1 MKIVLVFFGLL
12 VLACVIFLT
21 LLGYM
26 SRRGEALGMVQGRLH
41 KCPAKPNCVCSE
53 YPDDTAHYIEPLL
66 YSEMSNADTLKILK
80 ETIQELGGVVQKETD
95 TYLAAAFSST
105 LFGFVDDLEGRIDS
119 RHNVLHI
126 RSASRVGYSDLG
138 LNTRRTERIRDLFYK
153 KTR

>member
-1 MKIVLVFFGLL
+1 
-12 VLACVIFLT
+12 
-21 LLGYM
+21 
-26 SRRGEALGMVQGRLH
+26 
-41 KCPAKPNCVCSE
+41 
-53 YPDDTAHYIEPLL
+53 
-66 YSEMSNADTLKILK
+66 MSNADTLKILK